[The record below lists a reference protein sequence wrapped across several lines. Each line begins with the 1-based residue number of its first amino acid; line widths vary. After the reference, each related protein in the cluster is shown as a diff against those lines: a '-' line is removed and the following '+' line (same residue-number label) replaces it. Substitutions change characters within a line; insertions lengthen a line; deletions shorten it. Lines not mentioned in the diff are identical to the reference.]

1 MTNEAAPWPDYE
13 GNQIYDGDIIQHPSG
28 QAGVVEFD
36 SGAGD
41 DQADRWYVNYS
52 NGSRSRL
59 SLQVGS
65 RGRAVVVEFSKVSRG
80 TIRSNDGRAKV
91 SLSE

>member
-1 MTNEAAPWPDYE
+1 MSGEIAPWPDYE

-41 DQADRWYVNYS
+41 DQADRWRVNYS
-52 NGSRSRL
+52 NGSRGLL
-59 SLQVGS
+59 SLQVGE
-65 RGRAVVVEFSKVSRG
+65 RGRAVVVENNTVSRG
-80 TIRSNDGRAKV
+80 TIRNNR
-91 SLSE
+91 